1 MSIILIL
8 IPLLAA
14 FAILAGIG
22 KAKSIAT
29 IAATANL
36 ALGLG
41 TVFCWRSSIWGLS
54 WEVL

>member
-14 FAILAGIG
+14 FAILAGLG

-29 IAATANL
+29 
-36 ALGLG
+36 
-41 TVFCWRSSIWGLS
+41 SKES
-54 WEVL
+54 